1 MSENKYH
8 VIYLHSEAAKNFRDK
23 GTKTIY
29 LRYNLVDAILE
40 VASHKNQLGFF
51 GLETAHEQSTDRDRS

>member
-1 MSENKYH
+1 
-8 VIYLHSEAAKNFRDK
+8 
-23 GTKTIY
+23 
-29 LRYNLVDAILE
+29 